1 MHILFISS
9 WYPNK
14 TNPTHGIFNKD
25 FVKAASL
32 NNNVSVIHVCS
43 NENLINVDYET
54 ESFFD
59 ENIFNYF
66 VYYKK
71 IKSNSLFSNYL
82 KLKKTK
88 QYFEIGYK
96 KITEQYGKPDIIQL
110 NVVLPAGFGAMH
122 LSKKYNIPLIIN
134 ECWTGYMPKDGRYKG
149 LLMKYFTKKII
160 NHAKIILPVSESLKK
175 EMQNHSL
182 AANYSVVPNII
193 SFKLKTNTASKNSK
207 TFIHV
212 STLDDEQKNVSG
224 ILKAFAVSYY
234 QNSTI
239 QLNIIGAKP
248 SENLLLLVKQLKL
261 QSCVNFLG
269 VLTKEEL
276 ANEFE
281 NCLGLIMFSNYESFG
296 VVIGESIS
304 FLKPV
309 ITSVCGGITERIT
322 AELGYQINPKNE
334 KELSN
339 AINHITNNPWQIN
352 KENAMRFINE
362 FSLNS
367 IAEKLNT
374 IYKQF
379 V

>member
-25 FVKAASL
+25 FVKASSL

-43 NENLINVDYET
+43 DENLINVDYET

-110 NVVLPAGFGAMH
+110 NVVLPAGFGAVH
-122 LSKKYNIPLIIN
+122 LSKKYNIPLVIN

-149 LLMKYFTKKII
+149 LLMKYFTNKII

-175 EMQNHSL
+175 EMQNHGL
-182 AANYSVVPNII
+182 TANYNVVPNII

-224 ILKAFAVSYY
+224 ILNAFAVSYY
-234 QNSTI
+234 QNPTI

-309 ITSVCGGITERIT
+309 ITSVCGGITESIT